1 MVNLLSMI
9 VCIAMLFTGGY
20 AAEDPSAASSLVTT
34 ISDVVVT
41 IDGTEYP
48 LNPSIVLGVSTN
60 GTDSALFDFS
70 VPMGDDVLFPVQAKA
85 DDSGVS
91 VILGTSST
99 AHTFSADYITDAL
112 GLDELPEVASEFYS
126 VYGELFASLQSIA
139 ANSDSYN
146 QTMTDAISAK
156 VNEIL
161 GDVPT
166 EEATFTID
174 GQELTGEHFV
184 LTLDNNQ
191 VCEIVDEGLAQIP
204 EFYDAYFD
212 LLNMMLAEM
221 GEDIEFHSYA
231 DLLAYTG
238 MEMTMDID
246 MTGNDTS
253 AVGDLVYHITIDES
267 KMEGF
272 EEYAAFDD
280 DSPVET
286 AEPTII
292 TMDIP
297 LSVIVHDENN
307 VEMYMSFS
315 EENLSGVEID
325 EDVDMDLAMT
335 ASQSGDDNYVSYTM
349 SVDDGYELVQI
360 DCNIATSAAEDGST
374 ETTMLFA
381 FSVDQDSITFTMDS
395 AAQPDGSS
403 LSSIDISASG
413 DMLDSEALS
422 SLGLSFSVKTEP
434 VEIEDR
440 IAAAANTEVY
450 NTDEDIENANSL
462 MMSVMGMAADV
473 EKLQNDESVAAL
485 LSAVYDLTDNDVVD
499 DDYSDDDYSDDDD
512 DGDPADLPFA
522 MPEFTWLP
530 EGYEL
535 DDSYISEY
543 GYASLYFEYT
553 GDDDE
558 YHSTL
563 YVDLSEASSSSSVNY
578 TLSGESLDEPVIT
591 IERED
596 GCIDA
601 LAILNGVEV
610 SVTYYDDDL
619 TDEDILSLFA
629 GIVTE

>member
-1 MVNLLSMI
+1 
-9 VCIAMLFTGGY
+9 
-20 AAEDPSAASSLVTT
+20 
-34 ISDVVVT
+34 
-41 IDGTEYP
+41 
-48 LNPSIVLGVSTN
+48 
-60 GTDSALFDFS
+60 
-70 VPMGDDVLFPVQAKA
+70 
-85 DDSGVS
+85 
-91 VILGTSST
+91 
-99 AHTFSADYITDAL
+99 
-112 GLDELPEVASEFYS
+112 
-126 VYGELFASLQSIA
+126 
-139 ANSDSYN
+139 
-146 QTMTDAISAK
+146 
-156 VNEIL
+156 
-161 GDVPT
+161 
-166 EEATFTID
+166 
-174 GQELTGEHFV
+174 
-184 LTLDNNQ
+184 
-191 VCEIVDEGLAQIP
+191 
-204 EFYDAYFD
+204 
-212 LLNMMLAEM
+212 
-221 GEDIEFHSYA
+221 
-231 DLLAYTG
+231 
-238 MEMTMDID
+238 
-246 MTGNDTS
+246 
-253 AVGDLVYHITIDES
+253 
-267 KMEGF
+267 
-272 EEYAAFDD
+272 
-280 DSPVET
+280 
-286 AEPTII
+286 
-292 TMDIP
+292 
-297 LSVIVHDENN
+297 
-307 VEMYMSFS
+307 MYMSFS
-315 EENLSGVEID
+315 EENVSGVEID

-374 ETTMLFA
+374 ETTTLLA

-395 AAQPDGSS
+395 AAQPDGFS

-450 NTDEDIENANSL
+450 NTDEDIENASSL

-485 LSAVYDLTDNDVVD
+485 LSAVYDLTDNDVV
-499 DDYSDDDYSDDDD
+499 DDDYSDDDD

>member
-20 AAEDPSAASSLVTT
+20 AAEDPNAVSSLVTT

-91 VILGTSST
+91 VILGDSST
-99 AHTFSADYITDAL
+99 AHTFSTDYITEAM
-112 GLDELPEVASEFYS
+112 GLDELTDEFSEFFG
-126 VYGELFASLQSIA
+126 VYGELITSLQSVA
-139 ANSDSYN
+139 ANSDSYD
-146 QTMTDAISAK
+146 QTMIDAINAK
-156 VNEIL
+156 VNELL
-161 GDVPT
+161 GDVPA

-174 GQELTGEHFV
+174 GQELTGEHFA
-184 LTLDNNQ
+184 LTLDNDQ
-191 VCEIVDEGLAQIP
+191 VCEIVDASLDQIP
-204 EFYDAYFD
+204 GFSDAYFD
-212 LLNMMLAEM
+212 LLNTMMAEM
-221 GEDIEFHSYA
+221 GEDAEFHSYA

-238 MEMTMDID
+238 MEMTLDID

-253 AVGDLVYHITIDES
+253 AMGDLVYHITIDES
-267 KMEGF
+267 KMSGYEAP
-272 EEYAAFDD
+272 EADD
-280 DSPVET
+280 GST
-286 AEPTII
+286 AEIAEPVVI
-292 TMDIP
+292 TMDLP

-315 EENLSGVEID
+315 EENVSGVEID
-325 EDVDMDLAMT
+325 EDMGMGLAMS
-335 ASQSGDDNYVSYTM
+335 ASKTGDDSYVSFAM
-349 SVDDGYELVQI
+349 SVDDGYEPVQFGYTI
-360 DCNIATSAAEDGST
+360 TTSADEDGST
-374 ETTMLFA
+374 ETTVLFA

-413 DMLDSEALS
+413 EMFDSEALS
-422 SLGLSFSVKTEP
+422 SLGLSFSVETEP

-440 IAAAANTEVY
+440 IAAAASTEVY
-450 NTDEDIENANSL
+450 NTDEDVENASSL
-462 MMSVMGMAADV
+462 MMSVMGMASDL
-473 EKLQNDESVAAL
+473 EKLQNEESVAAL
-485 LSAVYDLTDNDVVD
+485 LSAVYDLTGSDVVVID
-499 DDYSDDDYSDDDD
+499 DDYDDDNYGDD
-512 DGDPADLPFA
+512 DGDPAALPFA

-535 DDSYISEY
+535 DDSYISAEY

-563 YVDLSEASSSSSVNY
+563 YVDLSEASSSNSVNY
-578 TLSGESLDEPVIT
+578 TLSGESLVEPVIT

-619 TDEDILSLFA
+619 TDEDILSFFA